1 MTALHSIVRKPATGG
16 VLTLLALGVM
26 LEGAIRQGLIN
37 RYAMPLPSSII
48 SAYGGLFTNE
58 NILGRLA
65 TTATLAVTSFF
76 LIGIIG
82 IPTLLFCS
90 SFAFR
95 MLEESIAIIFHQPDN
110 PPRRSFWV
118 SAVLPFAFMLVLGA
132 GLLVLTV
139 VASAVAALLEE
150 DRFVLYML
158 SFIGIFLLFSAI
170 YKVLPIVHVATHRA
184 LIGGLVAATLWE
196 AVRLGLMYYF
206 GSISFVNAIYGSLAT
221 IIVLLVS
228 LEIGAIILLLGAQV
242 IAELERSARLGLP
255 WYIAAEDRAP
265 ARRKTDWS

>member
-82 IPTLLFCS
+82 IAMGVLLARRVALGRAMEPLVAA
-90 SFAFR
+90 FA
-95 MLEESIAIIFHQPDN
+95 AAP
-110 PPRRSFWV
+110 
-118 SAVLPFAFMLVLGA
+118 
-132 GLLVLTV
+132 LVLTFPVFLVFFGRTSQALIVFATVGGLAPVILKTMEGLANVRPVLKKVGSAFQLSPRQIFFKIELPAALPTIFTGVRLGCVFGLIHV
-139 VASAVAALLEE
+139 VAME
-150 DRFVLYML
+150 
-158 SFIGIFLLFSAI
+158 FLLNFGG
-170 YKVLPIVHVATHRA
+170 L
-184 LIGGLVAATLWE
+184 GGLVAELAERYNPAATY
-196 AVRLGLMYYF
+196 ASV
-206 GSISFVNAIYGSLAT
+206 SFVILIS
-221 IIVLLVS
+221 IVTFV
-228 LEIGAIILLLGAQV
+228 A
-242 IAELERSARLGLP
+242 LERIERCL
-255 WYIAAEDRAP
+255 R
-265 ARRKTDWS
+265 